1 MQKNDQFSRF
11 RQTARR
17 LGEEHARL
25 LALFLAREP
34 VLRGTVYELRRRCG
48 KPTCACAGD
57 GPPHSSWVL
66 SSGEQGR
73 TRLRVVPSG
82 SLAEWR
88 LWTSRY
94 QKLRK
99 ARARLVALHAELL
112 TILDALEQGRRRE
125 P

>member
-1 MQKNDQFSRF
+1 MQNSKRLSRH
-11 RQTARR
+11 RQDALH
-17 LGEEHARL
+17 LGEEYTRL
-25 LALFLAREP
+25 LALFLAPDP

-48 KPTCACAGD
+48 KPSCACAAD
-57 GPPHSSWVL
+57 GPPHCSWVL
-66 SSGEQGR
+66 SSSEQGR
-73 TRLRVVPSG
+73 TRLRVVPKG

-112 TILDALEQGRRRE
+112 TILDALEQSRRQD

>member
-1 MQKNDQFSRF
+1 MQKNNRVSRW

-25 LALFLAREP
+25 LALFLVADP

-48 KPTCACAGD
+48 KPRCACASD

-66 SSGEQGR
+66 SWSERGR
-73 TRLRVVPSG
+73 TRLRVVPAG
-82 SLAEWR
+82 SLVEWR

-99 ARARLVALHAELL
+99 ARARLVTLHTELL